1 MDRPGTWR
9 RISVRLGSTAT
20 RPRRRGICLAA
31 CLAVNACTYNT
42 EEGVQWTAERER
54 HDQGVVS
61 GPSLPELPAYPSEA
75 NLVRLD
81 LGVGVEGRNYL
92 VDVKSVSNSA
102 ASVINYTVVIEERS
116 GAQNVFYEGLR
127 CRTKDVKRYAYAT
140 PDGRFQRRE
149 HARWLRIP
157 KDPVLG
163 YQIYL
168 YGAYF
173 CDEDGFSLS
182 EREIRGRLLGSS
194 WTDDPA
200 LGE

>member
-1 MDRPGTWR
+1 MDGPGTRWPTG
-9 RISVRLGSTAT
+9 VCLGSTAI
-20 RPRRRGICLAA
+20 RWRRRGLCLAA
-31 CLAVNACTYNT
+31 CLVLSACTYNP
-42 EEGVQWTAERER
+42 EEGVQWTAERDR

-75 NLVRLD
+75 NLVRID
-81 LGVGVEGRNYL
+81 LGVRSEARNYL
-92 VDVKSVSNSA
+92 VDVKSVTNAA
-102 ASVINYTVVIEERS
+102 ASVIRYTVVIEERS

-149 HARWLRIP
+149 NARWLRIP
-157 KDPVLG
+157 KDAVLG
-163 YQIYL
+163 YQAYL
-168 YGAYF
+168 YRAYF
-173 CDEDGFSLS
+173 CDEDGFTLS
-182 EREIRGRLLGSS
+182 EREIRGRLLGNT